1 MNNAEQRFPK
11 HYFMDNYLNQS
22 EQHILLILRIQIII
36 LMQECTYQNCESVK
50 KSWKRFEE
58 KGRKSSCSLGLYS
71 LSSSAVCVESKTY
84 YL

>member
-36 LMQECTYQNCESVK
+36 LMEECTYQN
-50 KSWKRFEE
+50 RFQLFFTD
-58 KGRKSSCSLGLYS
+58 SQF
-71 LSSSAVCVESKTY
+71 
-84 YL
+84 